1 MAVGSMNSIRA
12 VLVGIFALG
21 CVYFTMA
28 MPWAEHNMTAT
39 KETVPHTIKLLY
51 LTDPTIKLFDM
62 FAAQKEAHEQKLK
75 NKNAEGNLGEYV
87 YALAMAAAMT
97 FAAFAIMTIG
107 SEDEVE
113 KTVLP
118 SKN

>member
-1 MAVGSMNSIRA
+1 MGNIRA
-12 VLVGIFALG
+12 ALVVIFALG

-39 KETVPHTIKLLY
+39 KESVPHTIKLLY
-51 LTDPTIKLFDM
+51 LTDPTIKLFDAY
-62 FAAQKEAHEQKLK
+62 AAQKEKHEQELK

-87 YALAMAAAMT
+87 YALVMGLAMILAAL
-97 FAAFAIMTIG
+97 AIMSIG

-118 SKN
+118 SKS

>member
-1 MAVGSMNSIRA
+1 MAVGNMSSIRA
-12 VLVGIFALG
+12 VLVVIFALG

-28 MPWAEHNMTAT
+28 MPWAEHSMTAT

-51 LTDPTIKLFDM
+51 LTDPTIKLFDV
-62 FAAQKEAHEQKLK
+62 FAAQKEKHEQQLK

-87 YALAMAAAMT
+87 YALVMAAAMT
-97 FAAFAIMTIG
+97 FAAFAIMAIG

>member
-1 MAVGSMNSIRA
+1 MGSIRA
-12 VLVGIFALG
+12 VLVVIFALG

-51 LTDPTIKLFDM
+51 LTDPTIKLFDLY
-62 FAAQKEAHEQKLK
+62 AAQKEKHEQELK

-97 FAAFAIMTIG
+97 LAALAIMVVG

>member
-1 MAVGSMNSIRA
+1 MGSIRA